1 MHQAFAINNNVTTTS
16 NINMKP
22 NLQIQQPEKNSQCQS
37 QVLGQMPPPQST
49 SSPKKH
55 ETKHSKEDV
64 DAGNTLLIFLK
75 ELRKNH
81 DQALAMSANDD
92 RDKQNSS
99 QISAQINASTNA
111 PTNINKNVNTT
122 FSNDDIGNRSVST
135 AGLVSE
141 TSDNSGYNNQNFGHS
156 PLSRDIKS
164 IYVKQGESI
173 NSGSSNESGYNDT
186 SSSEED
192 LKLNPHPK
200 RFGPVRKRFRSEEST
215 SNNFHTM

>member
-1 MHQAFAINNNVTTTS
+1 MNNNVTTAS

-22 NLQIQQPEKNSQCQS
+22 NLQIQQAEKNTQYQS
-37 QVLGQMPPPQST
+37 QVLGQMPQPQSR

-99 QISAQINASTNA
+99 QMSVQINSSTNA
-111 PTNINKNVNTT
+111 YTNMNKNVTMNISGED
-122 FSNDDIGNRSVST
+122 FGSRSVST

-141 TSDNSGYNNQNFGHS
+141 TSDNSGYNNLNFGGS
-156 PLSRDIKS
+156 PLN
-164 IYVKQGESI
+164 IYVKQGESM